1 MNKQDKSYK
10 GNRDEKEKSRELT
23 EAEKRRMEKFEAMSE
38 SMIAQG
44 YRKVEL
50 TVSVVFANVFSVILF
65 IPVFGLSLWI
75 FFSRNPDT
83 EFHAWSATGI
93 ILLISFVVLT
103 VVHELIHGLSWSI
116 FTRHHWQDIEFGFMK
131 QYLTP
136 YCNCKEPLTKGQY
149 IFGAVMPL
157 VVLGII
163 PLIAGILAGSFA
175 VLLIGIVMTVA
186 AAGDILI
193 IWKVLTYQSKAATVV
208 YVDHPTQ
215 AGGVIFEK

>member
-1 MNKQDKSYK
+1 MNKQDQSYK

-131 QYLTP
+131 QYMTP
-136 YCNCKEPLTKGQY
+136 YCTCGTPLGKGPY
-149 IFGAVMPL
+149 IAGALMPL
-157 VVLGII
+157 
-163 PLIAGILAGSFA
+163 
-175 VLLIGIVMTVA
+175 IVRGLKKWRT
-186 AAGDILI
+186 
-193 IWKVLTYQSKAATVV
+193 
-208 YVDHPTQ
+208 
-215 AGGVIFEK
+215 

>member
-1 MNKQDKSYK
+1 MSKKDKSYL
-10 GNRDEKEKSRELT
+10 GNRDEREKSRELT
-23 EAEKRRMEKFEAMSE
+23 EAEKHRLEKFETMSE
-38 SMIAQG
+38 SMTAQG

-50 TVSVVFANVFSVILF
+50 TVSVVFATVFSVILC
-65 IPVFGLSLWI
+65 IPVFALSLWI

-83 EFHAWSATGI
+83 EFQAWSATGI
-93 ILLISFVVLT
+93 TLLISLVVLT
-103 VVHELIHGLSWSI
+103 VAHELIHGLSWSL
-116 FTRHHWQDIEFGFMK
+116 FTEHRWQDIEFGFMK

-136 YCNCKEPLTKGQY
+136 YCTCTVPLTKSQY
-149 IFGAVMPL
+149 VFGAVMPL

-163 PLIAGILAGSFA
+163 PLIAGILAGSFT
-175 VLLIGIVMTVA
+175 VLLVGIVMTVA

-193 IWKVLTYQSKAATVV
+193 IWKVLTYQSKASTVV

>member
-149 IFGAVMPL
+149 IFGAV
-157 VVLGII
+157 I
-163 PLIAGILAGSFA
+163 PLIAGILAGSFD

-193 IWKVLTYQSKAATVV
+193 IWKVLTYQSKAGTVV